1 MKDLAFLAVLL
12 GLALV
17 WYLTTRNREGFA
29 AEFTDLSNAK
39 RTDDMSSSSFKQET
53 NHFPMTR
60 PMMEPPSGIETPFR
74 VNQYHSFMD
83 A

>member
-1 MKDLAFLAVLL
+1 MRDMGILAILI

-17 WYLTTRNREGFA
+17 WYVMSCKREGFTS
-29 AEFTDLSNAK
+29 EFTDLSAAK
-39 RTDDMSSSSFKQET
+39 RTDDMSASSYKQET

-60 PMMEPPSGIETPFR
+60 TEMAPPSGIETPFR